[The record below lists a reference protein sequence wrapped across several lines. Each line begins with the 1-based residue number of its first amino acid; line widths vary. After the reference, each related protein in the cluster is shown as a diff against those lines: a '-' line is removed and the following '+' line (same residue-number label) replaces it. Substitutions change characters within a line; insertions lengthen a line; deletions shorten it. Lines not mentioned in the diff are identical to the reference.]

1 MSTNK
6 NKKSAIKVR
15 FGLMTQERA
24 TEINN
29 GGATLIQWRRT
40 SKTQAAPSR
49 VTQTKPTN
57 VESNS
62 KEDDNERS

>member
-1 MSTNK
+1 VHPRIALKALKRRNKMSTNK

-29 GGATLIQWRRT
+29 GGATLTQWRRVP
-40 SKTQAAPSR
+40 KKNNK
-49 VTQTKPTN
+49 VVNDK
-57 VESNS
+57 
-62 KEDDNERS
+62 K

>member
-1 MSTNK
+1 MSTNQ
-6 NKKSAIKVR
+6 NKKRTLKLRI
-15 FGLMTQERA
+15 GLMTQERA

>member
-29 GGATLIQWRRT
+29 GGATLIQW
-40 SKTQAAPSR
+40 KR
-49 VTQTKPTN
+49 VPKKN
-57 VESNS
+57 NKVVND
-62 KEDDNERS
+62 KK

>member
-6 NKKSAIKVR
+6 NKKSTPKVR

-29 GGATLIQWRRT
+29 GGATLTQWRRT
-40 SKTQAAPSR
+40 PKNQTASSR
-49 VTQTKPTN
+49 VTQTKPKD
-57 VESNS
+57 VEKDS
-62 KEDDNERS
+62 KEDNNEKS

>member
-29 GGATLIQWRRT
+29 GGATLTQWRRVP
-40 SKTQAAPSR
+40 KKNNK
-49 VTQTKPTN
+49 VVNDK
-57 VESNS
+57 
-62 KEDDNERS
+62 K

>member
-29 GGATLIQWRRT
+29 GGATLTQWRRNPM
-40 SKTQAAPSR
+40 KNNK
-49 VTQTKPTN
+49 VVNDK
-57 VESNS
+57 
-62 KEDDNERS
+62 K